1 MFSGLPDTYFVHD
14 GVGLGM
20 VRPGEPRLRPDRR
33 GEDGPGVLRRAAA
46 RVTQALRVPEAM
58 QVSTSR

>member
-20 VRPGEPRLRPDRR
+20 VRAGEPRLRPDSR
-33 GEDGPGVLRRAAA
+33 ESSDGLLRAALA
-46 RVTQALRVPEAM
+46 RVTAALRVPEALR
-58 QVSTSR
+58 VATSR